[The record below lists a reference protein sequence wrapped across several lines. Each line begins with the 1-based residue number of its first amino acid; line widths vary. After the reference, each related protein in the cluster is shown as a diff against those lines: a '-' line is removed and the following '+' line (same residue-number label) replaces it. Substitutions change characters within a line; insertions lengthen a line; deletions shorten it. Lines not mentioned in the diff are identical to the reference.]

1 MQKKYVFILI
11 LVALLAG
18 TIVAV
23 NPAFNNNNEELNSQ
37 VADNELVTEGD
48 TTAEA
53 FKWYQMK
60 EALALQEKT
69 GKKMFID
76 VYTTWC
82 GPCKM
87 LEANTFSNPVIQ
99 KLLSEYYIPT
109 KFNAE
114 CGDTVVFKGQTF
126 MNRNYTPTPR
136 KSTHDFAV
144 YIASTQQGL
153 GYPTMVFL
161 DSSLNMIQPISGYL
175 VPSQLEPILSF
186 FGTDAYKTTDW
197 ETYYKGFTSQIS
209 Q

>member
-23 NPAFNNNNEELNSQ
+23 NPAFNNNEQELKSQ
-37 VADNELVTEGD
+37 VADNELVTGGD

-82 GPCKM
+82 G
-87 LEANTFSNPVIQ
+87 
-99 KLLSEYYIPT
+99 
-109 KFNAE
+109 
-114 CGDTVVFKGQTF
+114 
-126 MNRNYTPTPR
+126 
-136 KSTHDFAV
+136 
-144 YIASTQQGL
+144 
-153 GYPTMVFL
+153 
-161 DSSLNMIQPISGYL
+161 
-175 VPSQLEPILSF
+175 
-186 FGTDAYKTTDW
+186 
-197 ETYYKGFTSQIS
+197 
-209 Q
+209 

>member
-23 NPAFNNNNEELNSQ
+23 NPAFNNNNHELNSQ

-87 LEANTFSNPVIQ
+87 LEAILFPIRLFKNYFLNT
-99 KLLSEYYIPT
+99 
-109 KFNAE
+109 
-114 CGDTVVFKGQTF
+114 
-126 MNRNYTPTPR
+126 
-136 KSTHDFAV
+136 
-144 YIASTQQGL
+144 
-153 GYPTMVFL
+153 
-161 DSSLNMIQPISGYL
+161 
-175 VPSQLEPILSF
+175 
-186 FGTDAYKTTDW
+186 
-197 ETYYKGFTSQIS
+197 IS
-209 Q
+209 QQNLMLNVATLWFLKVRHS

>member
-1 MQKKYVFILI
+1 
-11 LVALLAG
+11 
-18 TIVAV
+18 
-23 NPAFNNNNEELNSQ
+23 
-37 VADNELVTEGD
+37 
-48 TTAEA
+48 
-53 FKWYQMK
+53 
-60 EALALQEKT
+60 
-69 GKKMFID
+69 
-76 VYTTWC
+76 
-82 GPCKM
+82 
-87 LEANTFSNPVIQ
+87 
-99 KLLSEYYIPT
+99 
-109 KFNAE
+109 
-114 CGDTVVFKGQTF
+114 